1 MVHSRT
7 VLTALFATWMASVL
21 AVPIL
26 EGNALAARVAEG
38 YSPVP
43 AQSSPSDYVHRPR
56 AEQAL
61 SEEDKK
67 MISYL
72 ESNGHTNG
80 RPGLTG
86 VIGMVKEN
94 PGNTKAQS
102 MLKEFYDQLT
112 YMDKK
117 GLSSTL

>member
-7 VLTALFATWMASVL
+7 VLTAFFATWMASVL

-38 YSPVP
+38 YSPVS

-61 SEEDKK
+61 SEEDEK

-80 RPGLTG
+80 RGGLRS
-86 VIGMVKEN
+86 VIR
-94 PGNTKAQS
+94 Q
-102 MLKEFYDQLT
+102 LKEDPNNAEARSMVQQFYKQLT
-112 YMDKK
+112 QMDKK
-117 GLSSTL
+117 GLSSTP